1 MSASSI
7 RTTAQ
12 QVGEWGSTER
22 DWRPATRRIYEGY
35 IDRLERRLH
44 QQGVALD
51 DASYDDLRRFVASH
65 PSAAGRNGARKALLA
80 LSRVMVGQGRWS
92 EHLGAQL
99 PTIRQPRRVPRLI
112 SHEQARNIMLVA
124 RHAHPRRRATVAL
137 MLLAGLRITEARL
150 LEWSDVLDGWLVIRG
165 KGGRER
171 EVAVNEQ
178 LSAALQA
185 WSVRSWS
192 PRWVLASPEPGV
204 DRPASDTSIRQWV
217 AAVGESA
224 GVEHLRPHDLRRAW
238 ATLLLDSGADV
249 QTIQAGLGHSSLATT
264 QLYLATRPKR
274 LAEAVQSLD
283 LAS

>member
-1 MSASSI
+1 MSASI

-35 IDRLERRLH
+35 IDRLSRRLQ
-44 QQGVALD
+44 QQGIALD
-51 DASYDDLRRFVASH
+51 DANYDDLRLFVASH
-65 PSAAGRNGARKALLA
+65 GSAAGRNGARKALLA
-80 LSRVMVGQGRWS
+80 LSQVMVAEGRWS
-92 EHLGAQL
+92 EHLAAQL
-99 PTIRQPRRVPRLI
+99 PTIRQPRRVPRLV
-112 SHEQARNIMLVA
+112 SHDQARTIMATA
-124 RHAHPRRRATVAL
+124 RRAHPERRTTVAL

-150 LEWSDVLDGWLVIRG
+150 LEWSDIVDGWMTIRG

-171 EVAVNEQ
+171 EMAVHGD
-178 LSAALQA
+178 LAAALEA
-185 WSVRSWS
+185 WSVRAWS
-192 PRWVLASPEPGV
+192 PRWVLPSPEPGV
-204 DRPASDTSIRQWV
+204 DRPASDTAIRQWV
-217 AAVGESA
+217 ASVGESA

-274 LAEAVQSLD
+274 LAEAVQGLD